1 MKSQNVLSSLTATF
15 GGCVSRIL
23 VPRYCDYFK
32 KRSPKTF
39 GATTKRPLKFS
50 NESKAT
56 SCPRTFDRTHKGSQ
70 HTLSDETKKPPKTFV
85 TTKVRLRHSKREIVF
100 RATPNYPNRLL
111 KHNENH
117 LIHFWRIWKHLVV
130 GCPCIIII
138 IKQQQQPLAF
148 MATFVLHS
156 DNLYL
161 HSISH
166 LCIPHRPFRKLIFCW
181 VNKNNNSN
189 NNNNNNNNNTAFL
202 KKEEN

>member
-1 MKSQNVLSSLTATF
+1 M
-15 GGCVSRIL
+15 
-23 VPRYCDYFK
+23 K

-50 NESKAT
+50 SESKAT
-56 SCPRTFDRTHKGSQ
+56 SCPRIFDRTHKGNQ
-70 HTLSDETKKPPKTFV
+70 HTLSEETKKPPKTFV

-117 LIHFWRIWKHLVV
+117 LIHFWRIWKHSVV
-130 GCPCIIII
+130 GCSCIIIIIIIIII
-138 IKQQQQPLAF
+138 IKQQQPLVF
-148 MATFVLHS
+148 IATFVLHS

-166 LCIPHRPFRKLIFCW
+166 LCIPHRPIRKPIFC
-181 VNKNNNSN
+181 
-189 NNNNNNNNNTAFL
+189 
-202 KKEEN
+202 